1 MSERQGPTGITAI
14 KTRLAELEELRERVD
29 EVEAENRE
37 LRERVDEVEAANEDL
52 QEENEELRE
61 RVTALEEQPEFDVLD
76 KSDPLGSLTVDGA
89 PLGRVINRKVSKG
102 DFKTELNELE
112 ARLGDVTPSSPETD
126 KSASQTS
133 YEPETP
139 LEQIVGLPES
149 MVQEQLTA
157 NQDRARFIARDIREY
172 GTRTG
177 TKSTGFNYAIDS
189 GTLKKVLKASY
200 DVSHTETVNRVIEW
214 LDELGKDETLVR
226 TKNGRQKIIFR
237 GDLVRRI
244 ETAKQCS
251 ENHGTVIAEQE
262 A

>member
-1 MSERQGPTGITAI
+1 MSERSESTGITAI
-14 KTRLAELEELRERVD
+14 KTRLAELEDRVD
-29 EVEAENRE
+29 EVEAANEE

-52 QEENEELRE
+52 QEENERLQEENEDLRE
-61 RVTALEEQPEFDVLD
+61 RVDD
-76 KSDPLGSLTVDGA
+76 
-89 PLGRVINRKVSKG
+89 
-102 DFKTELNELE
+102 LE
-112 ARLGDVTPSSPETD
+112 ARIGYNLTDIAELESAVEDLQTGTHASNPSSETGE
-126 KSASQTS
+126 SAAHPS

-172 GTRTG
+172 GRKTG

-226 TKNGRQKIIFR
+226 TKNGRRKIIFR